1 MHSGCDELYIAGR
14 TDLKGVIT
22 MSAIYFKTYMNEMPK
37 NCVGCELITYCF
49 LPKDFNT
56 TEMKPECREKR
67 HKNCPLIED
76 KNPVKIMNE
85 DEFTAHLAE
94 IKHELD
100 YMKPG
105 NIKRIALIG
114 AVESGR
120 NWTPE
125 LAFTGSQLTR
135 IFDLGFAE
143 ESKERP

>member
-1 MHSGCDELYIAGR
+1 
-14 TDLKGVIT
+14 
-22 MSAIYFKTYMNEMPK
+22 MSSIYYKTHMKEMPK
-37 NCVGCELITYCF
+37 NCAECESNWFCH
-49 LPKDFNT
+49 LPRDIGT
-56 TEMKPECREKR
+56 TEGKPEYSKKR
-67 HKNCPLIED
+67 HKNCPLVED

-85 DEFTAHLAE
+85 DEFTAYLAE

-100 YMKPG
+100 YMEPG
-105 NIKRIALIG
+105 DTKRIALIG
-114 AVESGR
+114 TVESGR